1 MKKIAK
7 LFSVVAVAAAACT
20 FFSLNS
26 SNEIICGNIEA
37 LTGGD
42 NGGGSSSPVRWALLP
57 GANDPECEGG
67 YFDPDYEGEGET
79 TNTAGKCAWTYQLA
93 YPIGSCVTIVRTKEQ
108 YWSGI

>member
-1 MKKIAK
+1 MKKFAK

-42 NGGGSSSPVRWALLP
+42 NGGGSSTPVRWAYLP
-57 GANDPECEGG
+57 GAIDADNEGG
-67 YFDPDYEGEGET
+67 YYDPDFEGEGES

-93 YPIGSCVTIVRTKEQ
+93 YPIGNCVTIVLTKEQ
-108 YWSGI
+108 YFTY